1 MTEHPI
7 FVPYGDDVIAGV
19 VTVPEGTPRGVVL
32 WLQGQGASSRA
43 HKYRLWVRGARKLAA
58 HGIGTLRMDL
68 PGMGE
73 STGAAPAAVD
83 DVPTAQA
90 AAILE
95 VAMRAL
101 GVDAF
106 ALSGHC
112 YGATAVFDL
121 AEDPRCRGVGFVL
134 FADPRYIVA
143 QPQEV
148 LAAKP
153 VVPKGLAGQPRW
165 KRTVKRAPGMQP
177 LVRWRRARIARRVP
191 WPAEFERLVGL
202 VPTLYLLL
210 RPERRAKVIR
220 EAIGD
225 LGKRVPGARM
235 DVTSLDHS
243 AALTR
248 MPRDVQE
255 WVLDE
260 SVAWF
265 DKVMPPAKAA
275 PAEPAAPLSAGVG
288 AE

>member
-43 HKYRLWVRGARKLAA
+43 HKYRLWVRGARKLAE

-73 STGAAPAAVD
+73 STGAPPAAVD

-121 AEDPRCRGVGFVL
+121 AEIRAAAASGSSSSPTRATSSRS
-134 FADPRYIVA
+134 RRRSS
-143 QPQEV
+143 QPS
-148 LAAKP
+148 
-153 VVPKGLAGQPRW
+153 RSS
-165 KRTVKRAPGMQP
+165 
-177 LVRWRRARIARRVP
+177 RRVS
-191 WPAEFERLVGL
+191 RGS
-202 VPTLYLLL
+202 
-210 RPERRAKVIR
+210 RA
-220 EAIGD
+220 GS
-225 LGKRVPGARM
+225 GP
-235 DVTSLDHS
+235 
-243 AALTR
+243 
-248 MPRDVQE
+248 
-255 WVLDE
+255 
-260 SVAWF
+260 
-265 DKVMPPAKAA
+265 
-275 PAEPAAPLSAGVG
+275 
-288 AE
+288 